1 METKIHKKLYESICF
16 SVFCKKRL
24 LIERGGV
31 CETREFSL
39 YLKFSFKSVCCFE

>member
-16 SVFCKKRL
+16 SVFCKKKIANR
-24 LIERGGV
+24 EGRV

>member
-24 LIERGGV
+24 LIERGECV
-31 CETREFSL
+31 KQENLVFI
-39 YLKFSFKSVCCFE
+39 